1 MQYMKKYK
9 VVDLMEHKETIGYA
23 NTIDEIKKIAKGRYE
38 DTDGYCSVFYYPLNK
53 ETNKYDFNKRKFLET
68 F

>member
-1 MQYMKKYK
+1 
-9 VVDLMEHKETIGYA
+9 MEHKETIGYA

-53 ETNKYDFNKRKFLET
+53 ETNKYDLIKENFLKH
-68 F
+68 FSF